1 MGGLNNEHE
10 AFHLPGELK
19 RLATDACVAAVL
31 RAYNAL
37 ATRFSRA
44 PSPTKDISRAL
55 ELLTL
60 KLRNIL

>member
-1 MGGLNNEHE
+1 MWGSMLNNEHE

-44 PSPTKDISRAL
+44 PTKDIL
-55 ELLTL
+55 EELSYFTASL
-60 KLRNIL
+60 